1 MYTYVYIHA
10 LNKIICSV
18 RNDFDLETF
27 LKVTAYLLIDN
38 TIWGI
43 AWAEFD
49 QRERTYDSDKDFLK
63 PKICCDL
70 TFNVDFPL

>member
-38 TIWGI
+38 TIW
-43 AWAEFD
+43 E
-49 QRERTYDSDKDFLK
+49 QHEPNLTKEREHMIPTRIF
-63 PKICCDL
+63 
-70 TFNVDFPL
+70 